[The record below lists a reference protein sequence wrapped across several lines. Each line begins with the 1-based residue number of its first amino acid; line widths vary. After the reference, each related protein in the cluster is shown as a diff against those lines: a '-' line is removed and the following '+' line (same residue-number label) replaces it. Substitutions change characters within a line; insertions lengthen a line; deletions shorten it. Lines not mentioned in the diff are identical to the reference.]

1 MPKFLEQK
9 LKSAAATKGLK
20 GKRAAAYVYGTMNNM
35 GAMHGNKETAKGAA
49 MQAKHED
56 ASAKNAKMRA
66 DISKYKGESAETS
79 FRRPVRKTL
88 RRHV

>member
-1 MPKFLEQK
+1 MPKFLEDK

-35 GAMHGNKETAKGAA
+35 GAMHGSKETAKGAA

-56 ASAKNAKMRA
+56 PKSAAMRA